1 MNNGEFHRRR
11 ATPAGMVV
19 VDEACR
25 PFAFS
30 PPGAGILAGLW
41 DEQGVAAS
49 VREAFKA
56 LGPQGGSTILKRR
69 IALRITPLAGAV
81 PLWILRF
88 EEFRTRA
95 EDRLD

>member
-1 MNNGEFHRRR
+1 MNNGELQRRR

-30 PPGAGILAGLW
+30 APGGGVLAGLW
-41 DEQGVAAS
+41 DEKGLAAP
-49 VREAFKA
+49 VIEAFKA

-69 IALRITPLAGAV
+69 VALRVTPLAGAF

-88 EEFRTRA
+88 EEFRTRS